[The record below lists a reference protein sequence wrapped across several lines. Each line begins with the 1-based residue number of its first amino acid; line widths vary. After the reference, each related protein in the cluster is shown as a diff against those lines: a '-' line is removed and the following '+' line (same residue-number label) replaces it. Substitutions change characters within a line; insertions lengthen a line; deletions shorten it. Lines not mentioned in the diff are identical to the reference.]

1 MALVPDPLT
10 GPSPEALSA
19 AFDRVRPFKTHLTI
33 NPSAGAYAPSKH
45 HRERIR
51 RGQRRCRIEQG
62 PLSPWLTD
70 WARLYRGLVEHRGVS
85 GMADFNDA
93 YFQALADEP
102 ALEAFAAFVDDVIV
116 GMTLWFAHGGVVYN
130 HLTAADAA
138 GYANGASFALYDAAI
153 GHFAGAGVVNLGGG
167 AGVGD
172 DPANGLFAFKQGFA
186 NSQVTA
192 VLCGAILDRPRYK
205 ALSVGHGD
213 DFFPAYRGPVVAT

>member
-1 MALVPDPLT
+1 V
-10 GPSPEALSA
+10 
-19 AFDRVRPFKTHLTI
+19 FDLVRPFKTHLTI
-33 NPSAGAYAPSKH
+33 DPSAGAYAPSKH

-51 RGQRRCRIEQG
+51 RGQRRCRIERG
-62 PLSPWLTD
+62 PLTPWLAD

-85 GMADFNDA
+85 GMADFGDA

-102 ALEAFAAFVDDVIV
+102 TLEAFAAFVDDAVV

-130 HLTAADAA
+130 HLTAADGA

-153 GHFAGAGVVNLGGG
+153 THFAGMGVVNLGGG

-192 VLCGAILDRPRYK
+192 VLCGAVLDRPRYDV
-205 ALSVGHGD
+205 LSAGHGD
-213 DFFPAYRGPVVAT
+213 SFFPAYRGPTIAA